1 MAHPES
7 NQPAS
12 NSPAAAPAAAVSSRA
27 SAPRMLRR
35 YHDEIKPRL
44 RERLKIDNDFALP
57 KLTKITLSMGLG
69 RAIENKKLLETAVVG
84 LSQIA
89 GQKAVVT
96 LAKKSVAQ
104 WKVREGMTVG
114 AKVTLR
120 GARAY
125 EFLDRLISVVIPRIR
140 DFRGLPS
147 KLDGRGSYNMG
158 LAEQTVFPEID
169 LEKIDAAQG
178 LNIAIS
184 MSGGTDEG
192 GRALLEEFGFPFIR
206 EEVSSRG

>member
-1 MAHPES
+1 MTTAHV
-7 NQPAS
+7 PAS
-12 NSPAAAPAAAVSSRA
+12 AGTGTSSRA
-27 SAPRMLRR
+27 KAPRMLRR
-35 YHDEIKPRL
+35 YHDEIRPRL
-44 RERLKIDNDFALP
+44 KARLGISNDFAVP
-57 KLTKITLSMGLG
+57 KLVKITISMGLG
-69 RAIENKKLLETAVVG
+69 RAIENKKLLETATAG

-96 LAKKSVAQ
+96 VAKRSVAS

-169 LEKIDAAQG
+169 LEKVDAAQG

-192 GRALLEEFGFPFIR
+192 GRALLEEFGFPFVR
-206 EEVSSRG
+206 EEESSRG

>member
-1 MAHPES
+1 MP
-7 NQPAS
+7 NQPKSEKPAS
-12 NSPAAAPAAAVSSRA
+12 SGAEKSAAPTRA
-27 SAPRMLRR
+27 NAPRMLRR

-44 RERLKIDNDFALP
+44 REKLGIDNDYALP

-69 RAIENKKLLETAVVG
+69 KAIENKKLLETATIS

-96 LAKKSVAQ
+96 VAKKSVAS

-169 LEKIDAAQG
+169 MEKVDAAQG

-192 GRALLEEFGFPFIR
+192 GRALLEEFGFPFVR
-206 EEVSSRG
+206 EEASSRG

>member
-1 MAHPES
+1 MASS
-7 NQPAS
+7 NPRSNTPDAAS
-12 NSPAAAPAAAVSSRA
+12 AAASVSSRA
-27 SAPRMLRR
+27 SAPRLLRR

-44 RERLKIDNDFALP
+44 RERLGLDNDYALP

-69 RAIENKKLLETAVVG
+69 KAIENKKLLETAATS

-96 LAKKSVAQ
+96 VAKKSVAS

-169 LEKIDAAQG
+169 MEKVDAAQG

-192 GRALLEEFGFPFIR
+192 GRALLEEFGFPFVR
-206 EEVSSRG
+206 EEDSSRG

>member
-1 MAHPES
+1 MAQRDNPAPAPT
-7 NQPAS
+7 PAS
-12 NSPAAAPAAAVSSRA
+12 AGARK
-27 SAPRMLRR
+27 APRLLRR

-44 RERLKIDNDFALP
+44 RERLKISNDHALP

-69 RAIENKKLLETAVVG
+69 RAIENKKLLETATAG

-96 LAKKSVAQ
+96 VAKKSVAS
-104 WKVREGMTVG
+104 WKVREGMSVG

-125 EFLDRLISVVIPRIR
+125 EFLDRLVSVVIPRIR

-147 KLDGRGSYNMG
+147 RLDGRGSYNMG

-206 EEVSSRG
+206 EEASSRG

>member
-1 MAHPES
+1 MSSPK
-7 NQPAS
+7 PAS
-12 NSPAAAPAAAVSSRA
+12 P
-27 SAPRMLRR
+27 SAPKGPPKVADRTKAPRLLRR

-44 RERLKIDNDFALP
+44 RDRLKLDNDHALP

-69 RAIENKKLLETAVVG
+69 KAIENKKLLETATTS

-96 LAKKSVAQ
+96 LAKKSVAS

-169 LEKIDAAQG
+169 LEKVDAAQG

-192 GRALLEEFGFPFIR
+192 GRALLEEFGFPFVR
-206 EEVSSRG
+206 EEASTRG